1 MSIVE
6 LFYPAFILAI
16 LLVFIH
22 TIFGLEII
30 KRGVIFTDLA
40 IGQFAAIGVAVS
52 LLFFDGNYAFLLTF
66 AFALL
71 GALLIAIATHRVE
84 HIEAF
89 IGMLYALGASAI
101 IVLLSNTTQGTE
113 LFNKL
118 QATDILFT
126 TLNDLVEPVLLYSF
140 VAILFFPFYH
150 RLSGLAREVLFF
162 GLLALT
168 VTSSV
173 QLAGVL
179 VVFVLLIVPAFL
191 ALLQSR
197 FKPLFFAWSVGS
209 VIVIS
214 SMIFSYW
221 LDLPTGYTIVFVGS
235 LCGIVGALLA
245 GKKSRVKKLI
255 KN

>member
-1 MSIVE
+1 MSIIT
-6 LFYPAFILAI
+6 LLYPAFILAI
-16 LLVFIH
+16 LLVFVH
-22 TIFGLEII
+22 AIFGLEII

-40 IGQFAAIGVAVS
+40 IGQFAAIGVAMS
-52 LLFFDGNYAFLLTF
+52 LLFFDGNYAFVLTLL
-66 AFALL
+66 FALI
-71 GALLIAIATHRVE
+71 GAGLISFATYRVQ

-101 IVLLSNTTQGTE
+101 IVLLSNTTEGTE

-118 QATDILFT
+118 QAADILFT
-126 TLNDLVEPVLLYSF
+126 TTTDLWEPFFLYTT
-140 VAILFFPFYH
+140 VAALFFILYPK
-150 RLSGLAREVLFF
+150 LSGLFKEMLFF

-197 FKPLFFAWSVGS
+197 FRKLPFAWVMGS
-209 VIVIS
+209 LLIITALVV
-214 SMIFSYW
+214 SYQ
-221 LDLPTGYTIVFVGS
+221 LDLPTGYTIVFIASFVGILS
-235 LCGIVGALLA
+235 ALII
-245 GKKSRVKKLI
+245 GKQEETT
-255 KN
+255 

>member
-1 MSIVE
+1 MSLIT
-6 LFYPAFILAI
+6 LLYPAFILAI

-22 TIFGLEII
+22 AIFGLEII

-40 IGQFAAIGVAVS
+40 IGQFAAIGVAMS
-52 LLFFDGNYAFLLTF
+52 LLFFEGNYSFVLTLI
-66 AFALL
+66 FALT
-71 GALLIAIATHRVE
+71 GAGLISFASYRVK

-89 IGMLYALGASAI
+89 IGMLYALGASSI

-126 TLNDLVEPVLLYSF
+126 TSSDLWEPFILYAM
-140 VAILFFPFYH
+140 VALLFFLFYQK
-150 RLSGLAREVLFF
+150 LSGIYKEMLFF

-191 ALLQSR
+191 ALLQHT
-197 FKPLFFAWSVGS
+197 FKPLYFSWTVGS
-209 VIVIS
+209 LLIIIAMVIS
-214 SMIFSYW
+214 YE
-221 LDLPTGYTIVFVGS
+221 LDLPTGYSIVFITSFV
-235 LCGIVGALLA
+235 GIVSALIL
-245 GKKSRVKKLI
+245 GKEK
-255 KN
+255 

>member
-1 MSIVE
+1 MSIIT
-6 LFYPAFILAI
+6 LLYPSLLLAI
-16 LLVFIH
+16 LLVFVH
-22 TIFGLEII
+22 AIFGLEII

-40 IGQFAAIGVAVS
+40 IGQFAAIGVAMS
-52 LLFFDGNYAFLLTF
+52 LLLFDGHHAFMLTLL
-66 AFALL
+66 FALI
-71 GALLIAIATHRVE
+71 GAGLISFATYRVQ

-101 IVLLSNTTQGTE
+101 IVLLSNTTEGTE

-118 QATDILFT
+118 QAADILFT
-126 TLNDLVEPVLLYSF
+126 TTADLWEPLILYTT
-140 VAILFFPFYH
+140 VATLFFILYPK
-150 RLSGLAREVLFF
+150 LSGVFKEMLFF

-197 FKPLFFAWSVGS
+197 FNRLPFAWVMGS
-209 VIVIS
+209 LLIITALLV
-214 SMIFSYW
+214 SYQ
-221 LDLPTGYTIVFVGS
+221 LDLPTGYTIVFIASLVGIIS
-235 LCGIVGALLA
+235 ALIIEP
-245 GKKSRVKKLI
+245 SD
-255 KN
+255 

>member
-1 MSIVE
+1 MSLIT
-6 LFYPAFILAI
+6 LLYPAFILAI

-40 IGQFAAIGVAVS
+40 IGQFAAIGVAMS
-52 LLFFDGNYAFLLTF
+52 LLFFDGRYSFLLTLL
-66 AFALL
+66 FALI
-71 GALLIAIATHRVE
+71 GAGVITLASYRVK

-89 IGMLYALGASAI
+89 IGMLYAFGASSI

-126 TLNDLVEPVLLYSF
+126 TASDLWEPFILYTF
-140 VAILFFPFYH
+140 VAIMFFLLYHKLSGVAKELLFF
-150 RLSGLAREVLFF
+150 S
-162 GLLALT
+162 LLALT

-179 VVFVLLIVPAFL
+179 VVFVLLIVPAYL
-191 ALLQSR
+191 SLMQNR
-197 FKPLFFAWSVGS
+197 FSNL
-209 VIVIS
+209 
-214 SMIFSYW
+214 IFSWVIGSIIIIIALIVSYQ
-221 LDLPTGYTIVFVGS
+221 LDLPTGYTIVFIAS
-235 LCGIVGALLA
+235 LIGLLSALIVGEN
-245 GKKSRVKKLI
+245 I
-255 KN
+255 EE

>member
-1 MSIVE
+1 MSLVT
-6 LFYPAFILAI
+6 LLYPAFILAI

-22 TIFGLEII
+22 AIFGLEII

-40 IGQFAAIGVAVS
+40 IGQFAAIGVAMS
-52 LLFFDGNYAFLLTF
+52 LLLFDGNYSFVLTF
-66 AFALL
+66 VFALI
-71 GALLIAIATHRVE
+71 GAGLITLASYRVK

-89 IGMLYALGASAI
+89 IGMLYALGASSI

-126 TLNDLVEPVLLYSF
+126 TASDLWEPLILYSF
-140 VAILFFPFYH
+140 VATIFFLFYHKLTGVAKELLFF
-150 RLSGLAREVLFF
+150 S
-162 GLLALT
+162 LLALT

-191 ALLQSR
+191 ALMQSK
-197 FKPLFFAWSVGS
+197 FPPLAFAWVLGS
-209 VIVIS
+209 ALIIFALIIS
-214 SMIFSYW
+214 YQF
-221 LDLPTGYTIVFVGS
+221 DLPTGYSIVFIASLVGVVS
-235 LCGIVGALLA
+235 ALIS
-245 GKKSRVKKLI
+245 KR
-255 KN
+255 

>member
-1 MSIVE
+1 MQIIT
-6 LFYPAFILAI
+6 LLYPAFVLAI

-22 TIFGLEII
+22 AIFGLEII

-52 LLFFDGNYAFLLTF
+52 LLLFEGHYMFLLTF
-66 AFALL
+66 LFALI
-71 GALLIAIATHRVE
+71 GALLITMATYRVK

-89 IGMLYALGASAI
+89 IGMLYALGASSI
-101 IVLLSNTTQGTE
+101 MILLANTGQGTE
-113 LFNKL
+113 LFSKL

-126 TLNDLVEPVLLYSF
+126 SLSDLWEPLALYSV
-140 VAILFFPFYH
+140 VALLFFLFYH
-150 RLSGLAREVLFF
+150 RLTGLYKEALFF

-173 QLAGVL
+173 QLAGIL

-197 FKPLFFAWSVGS
+197 FSQLPFAWALGS
-209 VIVIS
+209 IIIIAAMVV
-214 SMIFSYW
+214 SYFF
-221 LDLPTGYTIVFVGS
+221 DLPTGYTIVFIAS
-235 LCGIVGALLA
+235 LA
-245 GKKSRVKKLI
+245 GVSSALVFKD
-255 KN
+255 

>member
-1 MSIVE
+1 MSLIT
-6 LFYPAFILAI
+6 LLWPAFVLAI

-22 TIFGLEII
+22 SIFGLEII

-52 LLFFDGNYAFLLTF
+52 LLFFEGHYAFILTLL
-66 AFALL
+66 FALI
-71 GALLIAIATHRVE
+71 GALLIAIATYRVK

-89 IGMLYALGASAI
+89 IGMLYALGASSI

-126 TLNDLVEPVLLYSF
+126 SASDLWEPLFLYAVIALLF
-140 VAILFFPFYH
+140 ALFYTK
-150 RLSGLAREVLFF
+150 LSGIKKEMLFF

-179 VVFVLLIVPAFL
+179 VVFVLLIVPAFI
-191 ALLQSR
+191 ALLQTK
-197 FKPLFFAWSVGS
+197 FNKLPFAWVIGS
-209 VIVIS
+209 CII
-214 SMIFSYW
+214 IGALILSYF
-221 LDLPTGYTIVFVGS
+221 LDLPTGYTIVFVAS
-235 LCGIVGALLA
+235 LLGILAALLFD
-245 GKKSRVKKLI
+245 S
-255 KN
+255 NHHNTHY

>member
-1 MSIVE
+1 MSLIT
-6 LFYPAFILAI
+6 LLWPAFALAI

-22 TIFGLEII
+22 SIFGLEII

-40 IGQFAAIGVAVS
+40 IGQFAAIGVAMS
-52 LLFFDGNYAFLLTF
+52 LLFFEGDYAFILTLI
-66 AFALL
+66 FALI
-71 GALLIAIATHRVE
+71 GALLISIATYRVK

-89 IGMLYALGASAI
+89 IGMLYALGASSI

-126 TLNDLVEPVLLYSF
+126 SASDLWEPLFLYSIIALVF
-140 VAILFFPFYH
+140 SLFYH
-150 RLSGLAREVLFF
+150 KLSGVKKEMLFF

-179 VVFVLLIVPAFL
+179 VVFVLLIVPAFI
-191 ALLQSR
+191 ALLQGKFNR
-197 FKPLFFAWSVGS
+197 LFFAWFMGS
-209 VIVIS
+209 SII
-214 SMIFSYW
+214 IGALILSYF
-221 LDLPTGYTIVFVGS
+221 LDLPTGYTIVFVAS
-235 LCGIVGALLA
+235 LIGIVSALLFDSTSQ
-245 GKKSRVKKLI
+245 KQSR
-255 KN
+255 

>member
-1 MSIVE
+1 VSLIS
-6 LFYPAFILAI
+6 LLYPAFILAI

-22 TIFGLEII
+22 AIFGLEII

-40 IGQFAAIGVAVS
+40 IGQFAAIGVAMS
-52 LLFFDGNYAFLLTF
+52 LLFFDGKHSFLLTF
-66 AFALL
+66 VFALI
-71 GALLIAIATHRVE
+71 GAGLITLASYRVK

-89 IGMLYALGASAI
+89 IGMLYALGASGI

-126 TLNDLVEPVLLYSF
+126 TTADLWEPLILYSF
-140 VAILFFPFYH
+140 VATIFFLFYQKFSGVAKELLFF
-150 RLSGLAREVLFF
+150 S
-162 GLLALT
+162 LLALT

-191 ALLQSR
+191 ALMQSR
-197 FKPLFFAWSVGS
+197 FKPLPFSWVIGS
-209 VIVIS
+209 VLIIV
-214 SMIFSYW
+214 SMMLSYTM
-221 LDLPTGYTIVFVGS
+221 DLPTGYTIVFIASLVGVLS
-235 LCGIVGALLA
+235 ALMVGNN
-245 GKKSRVKKLI
+245 SRE
-255 KN
+255 

>member
-1 MSIVE
+1 MSIIT
-6 LFYPAFILAI
+6 LLYPALLLAI
-16 LLVFIH
+16 LLVFVH
-22 TIFGLEII
+22 AIFGLEII

-40 IGQFAAIGVAVS
+40 IGQFAAIGVAMS
-52 LLFFDGNYAFLLTF
+52 LLFFDGNHAFVLTLL
-66 AFALL
+66 FALI
-71 GALLIAIATHRVE
+71 GAGLISFATYRVQ

-101 IVLLSNTTQGTE
+101 IVLLSNTTEGTE

-118 QATDILFT
+118 QAADILFT
-126 TLNDLVEPVLLYSF
+126 TTTDLWEPLILYTT
-140 VAILFFPFYH
+140 VATLFFFLYH
-150 RLSGLAREVLFF
+150 KLTGLLKEMLFF

-197 FKPLFFAWSVGS
+197 FNKLSFAWVMGS
-209 VIVIS
+209 LLIITALVV
-214 SMIFSYW
+214 SYQ
-221 LDLPTGYTIVFVGS
+221 LDLPTGYTIVFIASLVGIIS
-235 LCGIVGALLA
+235 ALII
-245 GKKSRVKKLI
+245 GKQGKTT
-255 KN
+255 

>member
-1 MSIVE
+1 MSIVT
-6 LFYPAFILAI
+6 LLYPAFILAI

-22 TIFGLEII
+22 SIFGLEII

-52 LLFFDGNYAFLLTF
+52 LLFFEGNYSFLFTLI
-66 AFALL
+66 FALV
-71 GALLIAIATHRVE
+71 GATLISVATHRVK

-89 IGMLYALGASAI
+89 IGMLYALGASGI

-126 TLNDLVEPVLLYSF
+126 TSSDLIEPFLLYITI
-140 VAILFFPFYH
+140 AILFLKFYH
-150 RLSGLAREVLFF
+150 RVTGLYKEMLFF

-179 VVFVLLIVPAFL
+179 VVFVLLIVPAFI
-191 ALLQSR
+191 ALLQNR
-197 FKPLFFAWSVGS
+197 FSKLPFAWIVGS
-209 VIVIS
+209 TIIIMA
-214 SMIFSYW
+214 MILSYQ
-221 LDLPTGYTIVFVGS
+221 LDLPTGYTIVFTGS
-235 LCGIVGALLA
+235 FIGIVWALIQ
-245 GKKSRVKKLI
+245 GQKD
-255 KN
+255 

>member
-1 MSIVE
+1 MSLIT
-6 LFYPAFILAI
+6 LLYPAFILAI

-40 IGQFAAIGVAVS
+40 IGQFAAIGVAMS
-52 LLFFDGNYAFLLTF
+52 LLFFDGRYSFLLTLL
-66 AFALL
+66 FALI
-71 GALLIAIATHRVE
+71 GAGVITLASYRVK

-89 IGMLYALGASAI
+89 IGMLYAFGASSI

-126 TLNDLVEPVLLYSF
+126 TASDLWEPFILYTFVATIFFLLYHKLSG
-140 VAILFFPFYH
+140 VAKELLFF
-150 RLSGLAREVLFF
+150 S
-162 GLLALT
+162 LLALT

-179 VVFVLLIVPAFL
+179 VVFVLLIVPAYL
-191 ALLQSR
+191 SLMQNR
-197 FKPLFFAWSVGS
+197 FSNL
-209 VIVIS
+209 
-214 SMIFSYW
+214 IFSWVIGSIIIIIALIVSYQ
-221 LDLPTGYTIVFVGS
+221 LDLPTGYTIVFIAS
-235 LCGIVGALLA
+235 LIGILSALIVGEN
-245 GKKSRVKKLI
+245 I
-255 KN
+255 EE

>member
-1 MSIVE
+1 MSIIT

-22 TIFGLEII
+22 SIFGLEII

-52 LLFFDGNYAFLLTF
+52 LLFFEGNYAFWLTLS
-66 AFALL
+66 FALF
-71 GALLIAIATHRVE
+71 GALLIAISTYRVE

-126 TLNDLVEPVLLYSF
+126 TLEDL
-140 VAILFFPFYH
+140 
-150 RLSGLAREVLFF
+150 
-162 GLLALT
+162 T
-168 VTSSV
+168 
-173 QLAGVL
+173 
-179 VVFVLLIVPAFL
+179 
-191 ALLQSR
+191 
-197 FKPLFFAWSVGS
+197 KPL
-209 VIVIS
+209 
-214 SMIFSYW
+214 
-221 LDLPTGYTIVFVGS
+221 
-235 LCGIVGALLA
+235 LL
-245 GKKSRVKKLI
+245 
-255 KN
+255 

>member
-1 MSIVE
+1 VSLIT
-6 LFYPAFILAI
+6 LLYPAFILAI

-40 IGQFAAIGVAVS
+40 IGQFAAIGVAMS
-52 LLFFDGNYAFLLTF
+52 LLFFDGRYSFLLTLL
-66 AFALL
+66 FALI
-71 GALLIAIATHRVE
+71 GAGVITLASYRVK

-89 IGMLYALGASAI
+89 IGMLYAFGASSI

-126 TLNDLVEPVLLYSF
+126 TASDLWEPFILYTFVATIFFLLYHKLSG
-140 VAILFFPFYH
+140 VAKELLFF
-150 RLSGLAREVLFF
+150 S
-162 GLLALT
+162 LLALT

-179 VVFVLLIVPAFL
+179 VVFVLLIVPAYL
-191 ALLQSR
+191 SLMQNR
-197 FKPLFFAWSVGS
+197 FSNL
-209 VIVIS
+209 
-214 SMIFSYW
+214 IFSWVIGSIIIIIALIVSYQ
-221 LDLPTGYTIVFVGS
+221 LDLPTGYTIVFIAS
-235 LCGIVGALLA
+235 LIGLLSALIVGEN
-245 GKKSRVKKLI
+245 I
-255 KN
+255 EE

>member
-1 MSIVE
+1 MSIVT

-16 LLVFIH
+16 LLEFIH
-22 TIFGLEII
+22 AIFGLEII

-40 IGQFAAIGVAVS
+40 IGQFAAIGVAIS
-52 LLFFDGNYAFLLTF
+52 LLFFDGGYSFIFTLV
-66 AFALL
+66 FALL
-71 GALLIAIATHRVE
+71 GATLIAVATHRVPN
-84 HIEAF
+84 IEAF

-126 TLNDLVEPVLLYSF
+126 TVEDLTEPFILYVF
-140 VAILFFPFYH
+140 VATLFFTFYH
-150 RLSGLAREVLFF
+150 KLSGVYKEMLFF

-191 ALLQSR
+191 ALLQQR
-197 FKPLFFAWSVGS
+197 VRPLIFSWSIGS
-209 VIVIS
+209 VIIILAMVIS
-214 SMIFSYW
+214 YYF
-221 LDLPTGYTIVFVGS
+221 DLPTGYTIVFVGS
-235 LCGIVGALLA
+235 LVGIIGGLIVG
-245 GKKSRVKKLI
+245 
-255 KN
+255 KNKG

>member
-1 MSIVE
+1 MSIIA
-6 LFYPAFILAI
+6 LLWPALVLAI

-22 TIFGLEII
+22 SIFGLEII

-52 LLFFDGNYAFLLTF
+52 LLLDGKYTFALTLLFALIGAFLIT
-66 AFALL
+66 
-71 GALLIAIATHRVE
+71 IATYRVK

-89 IGMLYALGASAI
+89 IGMLYALGSSAI
-101 IVLLSNTTQGTE
+101 IVLLSNTTEGTE

-126 TLNDLVEPVLLYSF
+126 TASDLIEPLFLYTA
-140 VAILFFPFYH
+140 VAMLFFFFYH
-150 RLSGLAREVLFF
+150 KLSGFSKEAFFF

-179 VVFVLLIVPAFL
+179 VVFVLLIVPSFIS
-191 ALLQSR
+191 LLQSR
-197 FKPLFFAWSVGS
+197 FASLPFAWITGS
-209 VIVIS
+209 VMIIAAMIIS
-214 SMIFSYW
+214 YYF
-221 LDLPTGYTIVFVGS
+221 DLPTGYTIVFVAS
-235 LCGIVGALLA
+235 LTGILSALVFA
-245 GKKSRVKKLI
+245 
-255 KN
+255 

>member
-1 MSIVE
+1 MSLIA
-6 LFYPAFILAI
+6 LLYPAFILAI
-16 LLVFIH
+16 LLVFVH
-22 TIFGLEII
+22 AIFGLEII

-40 IGQFAAIGVAVS
+40 IGQFAAIGVAMS
-52 LLFFDGNYAFLLTF
+52 LLFFEGQYSFALTF
-66 AFALL
+66 VFALI
-71 GALLIAIATHRVE
+71 GAGLITLASYRVK

-126 TLNDLVEPVLLYSF
+126 TTADLWEPLILYGF
-140 VAILFFPFYH
+140 VAIVFFLLYHKLTGITKELLFF
-150 RLSGLAREVLFF
+150 S
-162 GLLALT
+162 LLALT

-191 ALLQSR
+191 ALMQS
-197 FKPLFFAWSVGS
+197 KVSHLPFAWVIGS
-209 VIVIS
+209 VLIIV
-214 SMIFSYW
+214 SMIFSYTM
-221 LDLPTGYTIVFVGS
+221 DLPTGYTIVFIASLVGVVS
-235 LCGIVGALLA
+235 ALIVGN
-245 GKKSRVKKLI
+245 KTK
-255 KN
+255 

>member
-1 MSIVE
+1 MSLIA
-6 LFYPAFILAI
+6 LLWPAFALAI

-52 LLFFDGNYAFLLTF
+52 LLFFDNQY
-66 AFALL
+66 AFALTL
-71 GALLIAIATHRVE
+71 FFALFGAFLISFATYRVQ

-89 IGMLYALGASAI
+89 IGMLYALGASGI

-126 TLNDLVEPVLLYSF
+126 SASDLWEPFMLYAVIAVVF
-140 VAILFFPFYH
+140 WLFYAK
-150 RLSGLAREVLFF
+150 LTGIKKEMLFF

-179 VVFVLLIVPAFL
+179 VVFVLLIVPAFIS
-191 ALLQSR
+191 LLQSR
-197 FKPLFFAWSVGS
+197 FLKLPFAWVVGS
-209 VIVIS
+209 SIIML
-214 SMIFSYW
+214 SMVVSYHF
-221 LDLPTGYTIVFVGS
+221 DLPTGYTIVFIAS
-235 LCGIVGALLA
+235 FSGIVSALLF
-245 GKKSRVKKLI
+245 GKGKSDNLG
-255 KN
+255 

>member
-1 MSIVE
+1 MSIVT
-6 LFYPAFILAI
+6 LLYPAFILAI

-22 TIFGLEII
+22 AIFGLEII

-52 LLFFDGNYAFLLTF
+52 LLFFEGNHSFILTF
-66 AFALL
+66 IFALI
-71 GALLIAIATHRVE
+71 GATLISVATHRVK

-89 IGMLYALGASAI
+89 IGMLYALGASGI

-118 QATDILFT
+118 LATDILFT
-126 TLNDLVEPVLLYSF
+126 TTSDLIEPFLLYSI
-140 VAILFFPFYH
+140 VAFLFLTLYPKMT
-150 RLSGLAREVLFF
+150 GLYKEMIFF

-191 ALLQSR
+191 ALLQQR
-197 FKPLFFAWSVGS
+197 FNQLLFSWIVGS
-209 VIVIS
+209 LIIIMA
-214 SMIFSYW
+214 MILSYHF
-221 LDLPTGYTIVFVGS
+221 DLPTGYTIVFIGS
-235 LCGIVGALLA
+235 FMGIFWALVI
-245 GKKSRVKKLI
+245 GKEKL
-255 KN
+255 